1 MPHRP
6 DKAHPIPSLLR
17 PATWRASL
25 HLVFLVLLLL
35 SACRSG
41 ASLDFPTATPSPEG
55 LAAAPATATATPAA
69 YPPPATSTPAAG
81 RDGYPPADGVGEAE
95 TAYPA
100 GGATATPAP
109 MCTPPACAEDEVYHC
124 PGGCPGGCGTV
135 CATVT
140 PASQSGQGLDFDGE
154 SAFDFLEEQM
164 AFGPRYPGSPGHA
177 AVGDYI
183 VRELE
188 TLGWNVEVQP
198 VPYQGVQGRNVIG
211 RANQGTGPVI
221 IVGAHYDTRR
231 IAEQSA
237 DEEDRDEPVPGA
249 VDGAS
254 GVAVLLELARTL
266 DLDEVS
272 AEIWLAF
279 FDLEDQ
285 GGGGMPGW
293 QWIVGSTYM
302 AENLTVT
309 PEAMV
314 LVDMVG
320 DADQQLYYEGHSDP
334 ALRRE
339 LWRIADELGYGEAFI
354 PEVKYTITDDHVPFT
369 RLGIPAV
376 DIIDFDYP
384 YWHTVADTADKAS
397 PESLLRPGRT
407 LEVWL
412 EEYFD

>member
-1 MPHRP
+1 MPHRQQE
-6 DKAHPIPSLLR
+6 AHPTPLPPVPVTR
-17 PATWRASL
+17 RASL
-25 HLVFLVLLLL
+25 NLVFLALLLL
-35 SACRSG
+35 TACGSG
-41 ASLDFPTATPSPEG
+41 ADPVPPTPTPSPEG
-55 LAAAPATATATPAA
+55 LAAAPATATATPAG
-69 YPPPATSTPAAG
+69 YPPPATSAPAVGPDA
-81 RDGYPPADGVGEAE
+81 YPPTDTDSAAE

-100 GGATATPAP
+100 AGATATPAP

-124 PGGCPGGCGTV
+124 PGDCPGGCGTV

-140 PASQSGQGLDFDGE
+140 PASQDGQGL
-154 SAFDFLEEQM
+154 AFNGDNAFTYLQEQM
-164 AFGPRYPGSPGHA
+164 DFGPRYPGSPGHA

-183 VRELE
+183 IRELE
-188 TLGWNVEVQP
+188 TLGWDVEVQP

-211 RANQGTGPVI
+211 RDNQGVGPVI
-221 IVGAHYDTRR
+221 ILGAHYDTRR
-231 IAEQSA
+231 TAEHSE
-237 DEEDRDEPVPGA
+237 DEQDRDQPVPGA

-266 DLDEVS
+266 DVEEVP

-293 QWIVGSTYM
+293 EWIVGSTYM

-320 DADQQLYYEGHSDP
+320 DADQQLFYEGNSDP
-334 ALRRE
+334 ALRQE
-339 LWRIADELGYGEAFI
+339 LWRIAAELGYGNFFV
-354 PEVKYTITDDHVPFT
+354 PEQEYTITDDHVPFAQ
-369 RLGIPAV
+369 LGIPAV

-384 YWHTVADTADKAS
+384 YWHTVEDTADKAS
-397 PESLLRPGRT
+397 PNSLLRPGRT

-412 EEYFD
+412 EEHVD